1 MSNKKTMT
9 PEAVF
14 RIHSAEARSNRSMV
28 SKDSFTARAQKA
40 IAAPPPLSTFC
51 NMPIFNRLIYIS
63 LCSLCRWVW
72 YTMGTI

>member
-1 MSNKKTMT
+1 MMSNKKTMI

-40 IAAPPPLSTFC
+40 IAAPPHYLHFAIC
-51 NMPIFNRLIYIS
+51 LFLID
-63 LCSLCRWVW
+63 
-72 YTMGTI
+72 